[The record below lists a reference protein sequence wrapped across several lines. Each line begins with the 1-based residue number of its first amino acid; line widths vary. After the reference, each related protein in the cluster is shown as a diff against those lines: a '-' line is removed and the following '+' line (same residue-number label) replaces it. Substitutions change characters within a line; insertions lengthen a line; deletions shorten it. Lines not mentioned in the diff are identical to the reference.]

1 MIVPVELYFISETE
15 PTSEHPS
22 PSRLQQLSINGLLEA
37 FAWHHTYDMYGNP
50 ALYEIGRGCHARH
63 VCCDGPLE

>member
-22 PSRLQQLSINGLLEA
+22 PSR
-37 FAWHHTYDMYGNP
+37 DMYGNP

-63 VCCDGPLE
+63 VCCDGPRQSGNNVFIAEFSAALKLH